1 MERKRILRGLL
12 TTPEPWVISH
22 RNFYRELTLAEHRYV
37 MTSLARLDSG
47 SMPVI
52 SKGDPNGKPVELAAK
67 FADVLRRRQLPD
79 RRKS

>member
-1 MERKRILRGLL
+1 MERKRILRELF

-22 RNFYRELTLAEHRYV
+22 RNCYRELTVAEHRYV
-37 MTSLARLDSG
+37 MTSLAQLDTG
-47 SMPVI
+47 SMSVI
-52 SKGDPNGKPVELAAK
+52 SKGAPNGPVKLAAK